1 RAKKLLT
8 ILAQKLKKNIL
19 NFVKYCPKD
28 GEYYSISKKFESEF
42 GSDFKGISILF
53 LEGIFNLNKG
63 DIPYK
68 ELNLIETD
76 FFIKNY
82 PRTVELELERM
93 NHLSSFFERC
103 VIYDGGSRTFEPS
116 LYLKNLTNYWMNL
129 YELSSSIDIDNFLQN
144 RTDLFNE
151 ATLQNN
157 DYLYSQIF

>member
-1 RAKKLLT
+1 M
-8 ILAQKLKKNIL
+8 KKNIL